1 MFKVIKLE
9 ATGFILCAISL
20 LIAYIYFDMVK
31 ELAACTLCV
40 LDRFLLI
47 GIAFLFAI
55 SYLTRRAYFF
65 RTIYSLNII
74 LCLIGVVSTIRHIW
88 LQKFQDK
95 DTLDGFGCG
104 GDFFYYISTLPILD
118 AISNIFDN
126 PTPCNDIKWQLF
138 GLSIPMYTFIL
149 FLILIIINIKIIR
162 ETKYD

>member
-40 LDRFLLI
+40 LDRFLLF

-65 RTIYSLNII
+65 KTIYSLNII
-74 LCLIGVVSTIRHIW
+74 LCVIGIVSTIRHIW

-149 FLILIIINIKIIR
+149 FIILIIINIKIIR
-162 ETKYD
+162 ETEYD

>member
-55 SYLTRRAYFF
+55 SYLTKRAYFS
-65 RTIYSLNII
+65 RQY
-74 LCLIGVVSTIRHIW
+74 IR
-88 LQKFQDK
+88 
-95 DTLDGFGCG
+95 
-104 GDFFYYISTLPILD
+104 
-118 AISNIFDN
+118 
-126 PTPCNDIKWQLF
+126 
-138 GLSIPMYTFIL
+138 
-149 FLILIIINIKIIR
+149 
-162 ETKYD
+162 